1 MKKNPNKGTPRGR
14 KAIRAS
20 VATFGAGRSIVVD
33 RDGEIIA
40 GHHTADAAAAAGLK
54 RTVVDTTGEELIVVQ
69 RTDLEAGDPR
79 AIGLA
84 LADNR
89 AGDLNRRWDARQV
102 QDDAG
107 LLDTSAVQIFAPV
120 EMADFAAELNTPAA
134 AAEPCRR

>member
-40 GHHTADAAAAAGLK
+40 GHHTADAAGLK

-79 AIGLA
+79 ATGLA

-120 EMADFAAELNTPAA
+120 EMADFAAELNTPAV